1 MINVN
6 KITSTLAK
14 LQPDSELQ
22 QYVQMHKNDPYIV
35 ALGMLESNRRKEL
48 RDADQAANSD
58 AQEQPTV
65 VDQMVA
71 QMAPQQMPEDQGI
84 GQLPAG
90 DMNFAGGG
98 IIAFADGGDV
108 ERYQF
113 GGNTMGGFT
122 PDFAQAELA
131 SSASA
136 LQTQETQRAKILA
149 ELEQKVAFL
158 TNAGAPQ
165 AAAARA
171 QLEAFKASGQS
182 ALPAAQFTPAA
193 VSPAAPVA
201 AGTEGRRIT
210 SVAEGTGTNISPNL
224 VPASARAKVKTDAPP
239 TANNKAAAPGTKPAA
254 PVEDKGTS
262 GLDALINKFTRETD
276 LAQGTLRNQRAEQRS
291 LIEQTAM
298 EDKAEGEKRRA
309 ARGDVFAKKEG
320 RLAEREKD
328 IAGLNDKYTGLALLQ
343 AGAAMMSTPGNLGS
357 VIGKGVQVGSERYI
371 AGIDKINAA
380 KDKFAE
386 ARDRLDDLRLNR
398 DDMNEK
404 EIRDENRAIRNSRLQ
419 GLQLIVDGAGKDL
432 EISNANQKAI
442 FGVAAENI
450 LADKKIKSAESISR
464 SEIAARERIAQI
476 PQGQERIASLLGK
489 GDLAVGLAKFAEI
502 QAGKFNPTTA
512 YTDYISKRKE
522 GDTVLT
528 PQEFVT
534 QIRSIQAL
542 MGKAPPTT
550 VDTSKPDRQ

>member
-1 MINVN
+1 MSINVN

-14 LQPDSELQ
+14 LGDPELQ
-22 QYVQMHKNDPYIV
+22 QYAQMHKNDPYIM
-35 ALGMLESNRRKEL
+35 ALAISESNRRKEV
-48 RDADQAANSD
+48 RAASQESM
-58 AQEQPTV
+58 QEQPKV

-71 QMAPQQMPEDQGI
+71 EIAPQQMPEDQGI

-131 SSASA
+131 GSASA
-136 LQTQETQRAKILA
+136 LQTQETQRARTLA

-182 ALPAAQFTPAA
+182 TMPAAAQFTPAA

-201 AGTEGRRIT
+201 AGTEGRRT
-210 SVAEGTGTNISPNL
+210 SPVAEGIGTNVSPNL
-224 VPASARAKVKTDAPP
+224 IPASARAKAKVEGKAPP
-239 TANNKAAAPGTKPAA
+239 APGTKPPAPAA
-254 PVEDKGTS
+254 DKAS
-262 GLDALINKFTRETD
+262 AGLDALINKFTRETD
-276 LAQGTLRNQRAEQRS
+276 LAQGDLRNQRVGVASQ
-291 LIEQTAM
+291 LEQTAM

-309 ARGDVFAKKEG
+309 ARGDVFAGKEA
-320 RLAEREKD
+320 RLAEREKGV
-328 IAGLNDKYTGLALLQ
+328 AGMKDQNLGLALLQ
-343 AGAAMMSTPGNLGS
+343 AGATIMSTPGNLGS

-380 KDKFAE
+380 KEKFAE

-398 DDMNEK
+398 NDMNEK
-404 EIRDENRAIRNSRLQ
+404 EIRDENRAIRNARLQ
-419 GLQLIVDGAGKDL
+419 GKQLYLDGATNDL
-432 EISNANQKAI
+432 KISTDNQRAI
-442 FGVAAENI
+442 FTTAADAI
-450 LADKKIKSAESISR
+450 QTDKKVQAQLESARISANR
-464 SEIAARERIAQI
+464 PNEQMQIAMA
-476 PQGQERIASLLGK
+476 LGNNN
-489 GDLAVGLAKFAEI
+489 LEAGLRKVAEI
-502 QAGKFNPTTA
+502 QAGKFSVANSYA
-512 YTDYISKRKE
+512 DYLKAFAGK
-522 GDTVLT
+522 DTMTPPLT
-528 PQEFVT
+528 FASYAAQFGATLP
-534 QIRSIQAL
+534 R
-542 MGKAPPTT
+542 
-550 VDTSKPDRQ
+550 